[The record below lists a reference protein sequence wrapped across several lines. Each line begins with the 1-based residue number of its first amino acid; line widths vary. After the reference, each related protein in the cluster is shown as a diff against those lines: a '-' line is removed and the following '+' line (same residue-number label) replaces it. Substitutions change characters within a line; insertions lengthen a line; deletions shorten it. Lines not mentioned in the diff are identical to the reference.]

1 MNVEFV
7 GHGTQKSSWMK
18 NLLDPSEYDPGMFTY
33 SMNCNANDA
42 DMNQTSSMNS
52 SICHDDVAIPYEVT
66 TKQFD

>member
-1 MNVEFV
+1 
-7 GHGTQKSSWMK
+7 MK